1 MSGPIKASQVEQG
14 FYYEKTDT
22 PGWLR
27 LIVRR
32 HGDEVVYADFTGL
45 SQCWASTIAR
55 WAGTKYSQIEAARLF
70 PKVVADIARQL
81 EAR

>member
-1 MSGPIKASQVEQG
+1 MSGSVKASQVEQG
-14 FYYEKTDT
+14 FYYEKTGT

-32 HGDEVVYADFTGL
+32 HGDEVIYADFTGL

-55 WAGTKYSQIEAARLF
+55 WAGVKYTQIEATTLF
-70 PKVVADIARQL
+70 PKEVADIARHL

>member
-1 MSGPIKASQVEQG
+1 MTNPLKASQVEQG
-14 FYYEKTDT
+14 FYCEKTGT

-32 HGDEVVYADFTGL
+32 HGDEVAYADFTGL
-45 SQCWASTIAR
+45 SQCWASTVAR
-55 WAGTKYSQIEAARLF
+55 WAGAKYTQIEAARLL
-70 PKVVADIARQL
+70 PQGVVDIARHQ

>member
-1 MSGPIKASQVEQG
+1 MTSPVKASQVEQG
-14 FYYEKTDT
+14 FLYEKTGT

-32 HGDEVVYADFTGL
+32 HGDEVVYTDFTGL
-45 SQCWASTIAR
+45 SKCWVSTIAR
-55 WAGTKYSQIEAARLF
+55 WVGAKYTQLKAARPF
-70 PKVVADIARQL
+70 PKEVADIARHL